1 MSTSGKS
8 IPEGVIERLPAYL
21 NCLMDLEE
29 EKVTTVSSQRM
40 SERTGINAAEI
51 RRDLVRFGSFG
62 IKGVGYDVK
71 GLAVHIQRILGSD
84 KPHRIA
90 LVGAGNLGSAI
101 AKYDGLRKHGFEIAA
116 IFDKDPA
123 RIGQRLGATLI
134 HDPKEL
140 DKVIRRHG
148 IYMAIVAVPSEA
160 AQRIVDQLAVA
171 GVKVILN
178 YTSARVTA
186 PDGVQVHNSDP
197 VNELLYTLYYLR
209 SRKQVPEG

>member
-1 MSTSGKS
+1 MATKGSAV
-8 IPEGVIERLPAYL
+8 PEGVIERLPAYL

-29 EKVTTVSSQRM
+29 ERVATVSSQRM
-40 SERTGINAAEI
+40 SDLTGINAAEI
-51 RRDLVRFGSFG
+51 RRDLVHFGSFG

-71 GLAVHIQRILGSD
+71 SLAGRIQKILGSD

-123 RIGQRLGATLI
+123 RIGKRLGATLI
-134 HDPKEL
+134 HHPKEI
-140 DKVIRRHG
+140 DQVIGHHG
-148 IYMAIVAVPSEA
+148 IYMAIVAVPPDA
-160 AQRIVDQLAVA
+160 AQRTVDQLAAA

>member
-1 MSTSGKS
+1 MATNGKS

-29 EKVTTVSSQRM
+29 ENVITVSSQRM
-40 SERTGINAAEI
+40 SDLTGINAAEI

-71 GLAVHIQRILGSD
+71 TLAAHIQRILGSD

-123 RIGQRLGATLI
+123 RVGQRLGATLI
-134 HDPKEL
+134 HHPREI
-140 DKVIRRHG
+140 DKVIGHHG

-160 AQRIVDQLAVA
+160 AQRTVDQLASA

-186 PDGVQVHNSDP
+186 PEGVQVHNSDP